1 MRRRSQPD
9 QPPSFEVRVQRP
21 GLGVVA
27 NLEVSLLGRLIIDGS
42 QTLMSRN
49 QVFLFLYLVSNIYSL
64 QDITTGER
72 TYGPDCTFMHPS
84 MGDLEV
90 SKLQDITQWDTS
102 RQSNVMPKATTGH
115 G

>member
-1 MRRRSQPD
+1 M
-9 QPPSFEVRVQRP
+9 
-21 GLGVVA
+21 
-27 NLEVSLLGRLIIDGS
+27 
-42 QTLMSRN
+42 
-49 QVFLFLYLVSNIYSL
+49 SNIYSL
-64 QDITTGER
+64 QDITI
-72 TYGPDCTFMHPS
+72 TYGPDGTYIDPS